1 MPTYTFKYPKKGI
14 FYGKKPIL
22 SLNIIICTW
31 KVVVLSCKVI
41 YHSILW
47 SLIRSNHHPNVLG
60 RTVRGNVQK
69 KKQYICWHFPNWSG
83 PPSLLPYFW
92 QIYFWHIVDHVDLPP
107 SPRIFDKNHKILGFK
122 TLMFFWTLPLTFS
135 IIPITFWGSGV
146 QTERHRFPVD
156 VIAD

>member
-1 MPTYTFKYPKKGI
+1 MSVLYL
-14 FYGKKPIL
+14 IL
-22 SLNIIICTW
+22 LFFDGLIYQETDEQTD
-31 KVVVLSCKVI
+31 KLLSRC
-41 YHSILW
+41 SIQLAYCLD
-47 SLIRSNHHPNVLG
+47 LIVLG
-60 RTVRGNVQK
+60 VTSK
-69 KKQYICWHFPNWSG
+69 KKQYICWHCPNWSG